1 MAYRFKV
8 SRGESRAMFS
18 RTAKVGK
25 RVNISPIS
33 MRGGIRF

>member
-8 SRGESRAMFS
+8 SKKESNAVFG
-18 RTAKVGK
+18 RTAKTGK
-25 RVNISPIS
+25 RVNIYPTS